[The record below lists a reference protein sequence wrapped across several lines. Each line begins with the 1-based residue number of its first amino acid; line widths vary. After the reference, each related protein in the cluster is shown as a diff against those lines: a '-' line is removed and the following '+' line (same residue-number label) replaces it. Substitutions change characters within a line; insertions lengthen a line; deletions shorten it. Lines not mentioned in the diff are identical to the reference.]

1 MLVRMVDASRLA
13 KRAKRD
19 PRSDEKR
26 SPWLPI
32 FATALAVV
40 ALSFIVLLF
49 VVADKLGGDSP
60 APTPQPTGLSGNPTA
75 AADTK
80 SPTQAAST
88 ASNTAAVATIGPGE
102 VDNTPLLPCNNILV
116 ALDKN
121 HRLGSDCAPSDLVA
135 VPASA
140 SQGGQQLMRAE
151 SRDAF
156 VELVGGAAKDGFKL
170 FASSSYRSYSQQVD
184 TFRSNVAQGGQEY
197 ADRTSA
203 RAGHS
208 EHQLGTTTD
217 VASNTASFEAFNGT
231 AEANWLAQNSWKY
244 GFIVSYPPATEQIT
258 GYAREDWHIRFVGKD
273 VAKRVRESSLTLH
286 EYLLK

>member
-1 MLVRMVDASRLA
+1 MVDASRPA

-32 FATALAVV
+32 FATALVVV

-60 APTPQPTGLSGNPTA
+60 APTPQPTGLSENPTA

-80 SPTQAAST
+80 SPTQAGST
-88 ASNTAAVATIGPGE
+88 PSTTVPSTTAPATIGPGE
-102 VDNTPLLPCNNILV
+102 VDNTPLLACNNILV

-121 HRLGSDCAPSDLVA
+121 HRLGPDCAPSDLAA

-170 FASSSYRSYSQQVD
+170 FASSSYRSYSQQVE

-231 AEANWLAQNSWKY
+231 SDANWLAQNSWKY
-244 GFIVSYPPATEQIT
+244 GFIVSYPPGTEQIT

-273 VAKRVRESSLTLH
+273 VAKTVRESGLTLH

>member
-1 MLVRMVDASRLA
+1 MLVRMVDASRP
-13 KRAKRD
+13 AKRD

-26 SPWLPI
+26 NPWLPI

-40 ALSFIVLLF
+40 ALSFVVLLF
-49 VVADKLGGDSP
+49 VVADKLGVDGP
-60 APTPQPTGLSGNPTA
+60 APTPLPTGLAGNPTA
-75 AADTK
+75 AADTQ

-88 ASNTAAVATIGPGE
+88 SSTTAAPATIGPGD

-116 ALDKN
+116 PLDKN
-121 HRLGSDCAPSDLVA
+121 HRLASDCAPTDLVA
-135 VPASA
+135 VPGSA

-170 FASSSYRSYSQQVD
+170 FASSSYRSYSQQID

-203 RAGHS
+203 RGGHS

-231 AEANWLAQNSWKY
+231 AEATWLAQNSWKY

-273 VAKRVRESSLTLH
+273 VAKKVRDSGLTLH

>member
-1 MLVRMVDASRLA
+1 M
-13 KRAKRD
+13 
-19 PRSDEKR
+19 
-26 SPWLPI
+26 
-32 FATALAVV
+32 
-40 ALSFIVLLF
+40 SFIFLLF

-60 APTPQPTGLSGNPTA
+60 PPTPEATGPSGNPTA

-80 SPTQAAST
+80 SPTQAGST
-88 ASNTAAVATIGPGE
+88 PSTTAPATIGPGE

-116 ALDKN
+116 PVDKN
-121 HRLGSDCAPSDLVA
+121 HRLASDCAPGDLVA
-135 VPASA
+135 VPGSA
-140 SQGGQQLMRAE
+140 SQGGQQLLRAE
-151 SRDAF
+151 SKDAF
-156 VELVGGAAKDGFKL
+156 LELVNAAAKDGFKL
-170 FASSSYRSYSQQVD
+170 FAASSYRSYSQQVD

-197 ADRTSA
+197 AERTSA

-244 GFIVSYPPATEQIT
+244 GFIVSYPPGAEQIT
-258 GYAREDWHIRFVGKD
+258 GYAREDWHIRFIGKD
-273 VAKRVRESSLTLH
+273 VAKKVRESGLTLH